1 MISVH
6 FQGIPFKITVVQIYD
21 PTTDAEEA
29 EVEWFYEDLKGLLE
43 GTLKKMSFS
52 SQGIGVPK
60 SRYTWSYKQVW
71 LWSTK
76 WSRAKADSFVKRI
89 HWSQQNPF
97 SNNTIDNSTNGQ
109 YWNQIDYILCSQ
121 RWRGSIQSAKTSPG
135 ADCGSDHQLCIAKF
149 RLELKKVEKTTRPFR
164 YGLN

>member
-6 FQGIPFKITVVQIYD
+6 FQGIPFKITVVQVYD

-52 SQGIGVPK
+52 SQGIGMPK

-71 LWSTK
+71 L
-76 WSRAKADSFVKRI
+76 
-89 HWSQQNPF
+89 
-97 SNNTIDNSTNGQ
+97 
-109 YWNQIDYILCSQ
+109 
-121 RWRGSIQSAKTSPG
+121 
-135 ADCGSDHQLCIAKF
+135 
-149 RLELKKVEKTTRPFR
+149 
-164 YGLN
+164 

>member
-6 FQGIPFKITVVQIYD
+6 FQGIPFKITVVQVYD

-52 SQGIGVPK
+52 SQGIGMPK

-76 WSRAKADSFVKRI
+76 
-89 HWSQQNPF
+89 
-97 SNNTIDNSTNGQ
+97 
-109 YWNQIDYILCSQ
+109 
-121 RWRGSIQSAKTSPG
+121 
-135 ADCGSDHQLCIAKF
+135 
-149 RLELKKVEKTTRPFR
+149 
-164 YGLN
+164 